1 MGGSSADYV
10 HEILQIPIAFG
21 VELRDNG
28 EFGTNLP
35 EQEIL
40 PNAQE
45 SLSAI
50 LKLGDVIAEDVLY
63 DKYCET

>member
-21 VELRDNG
+21 VELRDSG

-45 SLSAI
+45 SLAAI
-50 LKLGDVIAEDVLY
+50 LKLSDAIAEDEIY
-63 DKYCET
+63 DQYCET